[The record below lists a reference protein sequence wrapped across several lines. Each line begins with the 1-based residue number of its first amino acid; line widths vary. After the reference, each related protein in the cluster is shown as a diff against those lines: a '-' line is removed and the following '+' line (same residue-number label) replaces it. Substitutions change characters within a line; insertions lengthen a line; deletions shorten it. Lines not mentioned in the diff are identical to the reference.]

1 VTRSSRSL
9 DRFRVHAARL
19 SALKRVRAATQR
31 YAAVLSLPGVR
42 VPLALSAL
50 GSLPIGIYV
59 LGILLLARDATGSFA
74 EAGRVTGAFGMANAL
89 GAVAQGRAMDRL
101 GQPTVLRAVAI
112 VHVTAVAALLLTAG
126 GEAPTAALTASATA
140 AGGSLPQLPAAMR
153 ALWPALIAGEPQ
165 RQTAYASGAIAFEL
179 AVVTAPALV
188 AVLVVIGSPALAVGV
203 AAGIAGIAALAFSAT
218 SASRCWQG
226 GAHATG
232 WLGALTAPGVRTIF
246 TTMFL
251 LGLILGAV
259 QVAVPAA
266 SAQAGSTAL
275 AGVLLAVLSAGSL
288 CGGIAYGARTW
299 PGAAVRQLVVLFAAL
314 AAGCALLS
322 AVGPLLIMAMILFGV
337 GLLLAP
343 ITVVS
348 SSLLDV
354 VAPRRAMTEAFSIL
368 IMGDVAGSAAGT
380 AIAGGLV
387 DATSITT
394 ALSAAA
400 ATAACAAT
408 LVAARRQTLTA
419 HPSPPAGSASPQP
432 VP

>member
-1 VTRSSRSL
+1 
-9 DRFRVHAARL
+9 
-19 SALKRVRAATQR
+19 
-31 YAAVLSLPGVR
+31 
-42 VPLALSAL
+42 
-50 GSLPIGIYV
+50 
-59 LGILLLARDATGSFA
+59 
-74 EAGRVTGAFGMANAL
+74 
-89 GAVAQGRAMDRL
+89 
-101 GQPTVLRAVAI
+101 
-112 VHVTAVAALLLTAG
+112 
-126 GEAPTAALTASATA
+126 
-140 AGGSLPQLPAAMR
+140 
-153 ALWPALIAGEPQ
+153 
-165 RQTAYASGAIAFEL
+165 
-179 AVVTAPALV
+179 
-188 AVLVVIGSPALAVGV
+188 
-203 AAGIAGIAALAFSAT
+203 
-218 SASRCWQG
+218 
-226 GAHATG
+226 
-232 WLGALTAPGVRTIF
+232 
-246 TTMFL
+246 MFL

-266 SAQAGSTAL
+266 TAQAGSTAL
-275 AGVLLAVLSAGSL
+275 AGVLLAILSAGSL

-299 PGAAVRQLVVLFAAL
+299 PGAPVRQLVVLFAAL

-322 AVGPLLIMAMILFGV
+322 AVGPLLIMAGILFGV

-400 ATAACAAT
+400 ATAACGAT

-419 HPSPPAGSASPQP
+419 HRSPPARGILPA
-432 VP
+432 